1 MKWISD
7 DVEAFK
13 TNFKFNCRI
22 IFNWI
27 KFQGHVLG
35 LMRLVIGRIDETSEN
50 SAYKSESD
58 VTEPSER
65 TSQREQQLAARQR
78 LTAHVVECTQ
88 LFEQQC
94 QRLDR

>member
-1 MKWISD
+1 
-7 DVEAFK
+7 
-13 TNFKFNCRI
+13 
-22 IFNWI
+22 
-27 KFQGHVLG
+27 
-35 LMRLVIGRIDETSEN
+35 MRLFIGRIDETSEN

-65 TSQREQQLAARQR
+65 TSQRQREQQLAARQR

>member
-1 MKWISD
+1 
-7 DVEAFK
+7 
-13 TNFKFNCRI
+13 
-22 IFNWI
+22 
-27 KFQGHVLG
+27 
-35 LMRLVIGRIDETSEN
+35 MRLFIGRIDETSEN